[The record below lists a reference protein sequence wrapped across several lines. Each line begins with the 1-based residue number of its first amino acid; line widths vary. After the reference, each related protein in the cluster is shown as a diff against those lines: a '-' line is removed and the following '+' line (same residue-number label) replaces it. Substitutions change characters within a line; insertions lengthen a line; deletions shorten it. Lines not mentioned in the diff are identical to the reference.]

1 MGKSST
7 QRTRIK
13 DKINSINTHLDYC
26 LRYLRDIIETY
37 RYYGYERIAQGL
49 EGLAAQ
55 LIVIQQLLKEFR
67 EKV

>member
-13 DKINSINTHLDYC
+13 DKINSINLHIDYA
-26 LRYLRDIIETY
+26 LKYLKDIIETY
-37 RYYGYERIAQGL
+37 RYYGYENIAKGL

-55 LIVIQQLLKEFR
+55 LIVIQQLLAEFR